1 MLSSK
6 VTDLE
11 LLNSARDMLNDHEI
25 LKIVGEGG
33 QVEKKSLEKEDREKS
48 LKSSLKLTEKH
59 MQRKDSNI
67 QLALLIKKMKKKK
80 HLEKSAV

>member
-48 LKSSLKLTEKH
+48 LKSSLKLTEKP

-67 QLALLIKKMKKKK
+67 QLALQIKKMKKR
-80 HLEKSAV
+80 ST

>member
-11 LLNSARDMLNDHEI
+11 LLNSARDMLNDYEI

-48 LKSSLKLTEKH
+48 LKSSLKLTEKP

-67 QLALLIKKMKKKK
+67 QLALQIKKMKKKK